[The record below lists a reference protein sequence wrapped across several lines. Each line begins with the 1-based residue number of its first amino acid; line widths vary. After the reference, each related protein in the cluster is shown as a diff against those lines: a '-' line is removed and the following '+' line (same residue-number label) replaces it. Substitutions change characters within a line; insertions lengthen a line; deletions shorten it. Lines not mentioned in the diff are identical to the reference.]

1 MANEIDKLGP
11 KDFITGCL
19 VIVVAVFVVP
29 ILVLLFKVS
38 IYLAIVIAVIVAVIL
53 ESLCWAR
60 LSGSSF
66 LGVDQTIRI
75 RANILSNLVS
85 GFQAVEHEPAAQ
97 TRNHKIVLVA

>member
-38 IYLAIVIAVIVAVIL
+38 IYLAIVIGVILAVIL
-53 ESLCWAR
+53 GVALLGKVVR
-60 LSGSSF
+60 LIF
-66 LGVDQTIRI
+66 FRRRPEDKNNKYID
-75 RANILSNLVS
+75 
-85 GFQAVEHEPAAQ
+85 
-97 TRNHKIVLVA
+97 